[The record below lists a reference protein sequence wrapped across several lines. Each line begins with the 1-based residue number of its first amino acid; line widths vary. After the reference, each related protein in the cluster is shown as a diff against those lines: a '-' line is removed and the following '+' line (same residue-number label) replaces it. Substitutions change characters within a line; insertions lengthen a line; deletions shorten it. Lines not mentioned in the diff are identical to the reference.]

1 MTLNLSLPLRLSR
14 HMAEPMPGMPG
25 NMGGIPIPPA
35 AGVAYIFV
43 LSFYL
48 VFVLLMV
55 MLLKTT
61 GSFQGSR
68 PSREGTIL
76 TIGQTPKDGNKEQVY
91 IIIFSPYKR
100 ICNHC
105 KFAGLSANRV

>member
-1 MTLNLSLPLRLSR
+1 MVNIGLVP
-14 HMAEPMPGMPG
+14 
-25 NMGGIPIPPA
+25 
-35 AGVAYIFV
+35 YIFV

-68 PSREGTIL
+68 PSREGTI
-76 TIGQTPKDGNKEQVY
+76 
-91 IIIFSPYKR
+91 
-100 ICNHC
+100 
-105 KFAGLSANRV
+105 